1 VATNYVQVRTL
12 QSRIEAALSNVETQR
27 GALGLTIDRNRAGL
41 VPDLDVRQAELNL
54 ATTEAFVPA
63 LRSALAASI
72 NRLAVL
78 LGQYPSDL
86 RDELVAPAAIP
97 QPPEEVL
104 VSLPADLLRQRPD
117 VRAAER
123 QLAAQTAQIGV
134 ATAELYPRFSLS
146 GAFALQAFSSSDFLK
161 WESRAFSF
169 GPSVRWNIFDAGRL
183 RRRVDAQDARAE
195 QAWIAWEQTVLTALE
210 ESENAMTGFVRE
222 QSRRNSLLSA
232 ATQSRRA
239 VELARA
245 QYEQGLTDFQAVL
258 DSERG
263 LALLEDE
270 LASSDAAITTN
281 LIALYK
287 ALGGGFE
294 HEPIRSAVEVAHK
307 G

>member
-1 VATNYVQVRTL
+1 
-12 QSRIEAALSNVETQR
+12 
-27 GALGLTIDRNRAGL
+27 
-41 VPDLDVRQAELNL
+41 
-54 ATTEAFVPA
+54 
-63 LRSALAASI
+63 
-72 NRLAVL
+72 
-78 LGQYPSDL
+78 
-86 RDELVAPAAIP
+86 
-97 QPPEEVL
+97 
-104 VSLPADLLRQRPD
+104 
-117 VRAAER
+117 
-123 QLAAQTAQIGV
+123 
-134 ATAELYPRFSLS
+134 
-146 GAFALQAFSSSDFLK
+146 
-161 WESRAFSF
+161 
-169 GPSVRWNIFDAGRL
+169 
-183 RRRVDAQDARAE
+183 
-195 QAWIAWEQTVLTALE
+195 VLTALE